1 VISPLPLH
9 RPLPLARKRGPGAR
23 LLDAPL
29 GWSAVARALL
39 LQGFLLPF
47 LMLSFFESSW
57 FLLRPELA
65 PYFSVADLA
74 TYNAFIGAV
83 TLYGT
88 VLFAVGLYMRGHQPG
103 SVLYQLLV
111 AVFACLWPIGA
122 GYYFGLHISG
132 MIAAFLAASVLA
144 VVLLDRWV
152 ALVGVLTGVL
162 GAVVLS
168 ALEQARLVRHA
179 PLLLEAPFDA
189 QGLQG
194 SWFWGV
200 GASVFLASLLVIF
213 LVDQL
218 VRKEREYARLLRGL
232 AVTDALTGAANR
244 RHFIDSLERELQRAQ
259 RFAFPVSIVLLDID
273 HFKRVNDTQGH
284 HVGDEVLV
292 GVVARLAERLRDS
305 DMLAR
310 YGGEEFVLLLSH
322 LGIEGATEA
331 AERLRAILADA
342 PLRIGELELPITASF
357 GVASAEPDQGLDVVR
372 LLRRADAAM
381 YAAKA
386 AGRDRVR
393 PWSPDDEDTAE

>member
-1 VISPLPLH
+1 
-9 RPLPLARKRGPGAR
+9 
-23 LLDAPL
+23 
-29 GWSAVARALL
+29 
-39 LQGFLLPF
+39 
-47 LMLSFFESSW
+47 
-57 FLLRPELA
+57 
-65 PYFSVADLA
+65 
-74 TYNAFIGAV
+74 
-83 TLYGT
+83 
-88 VLFAVGLYMRGHQPG
+88 
-103 SVLYQLLV
+103 
-111 AVFACLWPIGA
+111 
-122 GYYFGLHISG
+122 
-132 MIAAFLAASVLA
+132 